1 MAGGRPPAPPVL
13 GLTGGIGSG
22 KSEALRAFAELGAA
36 TLSSDEAVHAAY
48 ARPEVVERVR
58 ARFGD
63 AVIGADGSV
72 DRALLGP
79 RAFADEGGLAALEAI
94 VHPLVG
100 RAREEWIAAQ
110 AAADPPP
117 PLLVCEVP
125 LLYEVG
131 LAGLFDAV
139 LVVTASDEVR
149 RARVE
154 QRGQDFGSRAAH
166 QLPEAE
172 KVARADAHFVNDG
185 DRDALRAW
193 VADRFGEYA
202 GPSLHGPPVRH

>member
-1 MAGGRPPAPPVL
+1 MGGGRRAAPPVL

-22 KSEALRAFAELGAA
+22 KSEALRAFGRLGAA
-36 TLSSDEAVHAAY
+36 TLSSDDAVHAAY

-63 AVIGADGSV
+63 AVIGPDGSV
-72 DRALLGP
+72 DRAALGP
-79 RAFADEGGLAALEAI
+79 RAFAEEGALAALEAI
-94 VHPLVG
+94 VHPMVSQ
-100 RAREEWIAAQ
+100 AREEWIAVQ

-131 LAGLFDAV
+131 LEGLFDAV
-139 LVVTASDEVR
+139 LVVTAPDDVR

-154 QRGQDFGSRAAH
+154 GRGQDFAARAAH

-172 KVARADAHFVNDG
+172 KVARADAHVVNDG
-185 DRDALRAW
+185 DIDVLRAW
-193 VADRFGEYA
+193 VADRFAEYA
-202 GPSLHGPPVRH
+202 GPARHGPPHPH

>member
-36 TLSSDEAVHAAY
+36 TLSSDDAVHAAY

-63 AVIGADGSV
+63 AVVGADGSV

-79 RAFADEGGLAALEAI
+79 RAFAEEGGLAALEAI

-100 RAREEWIAAQ
+100 QAREEWIAAQ
-110 AAADPPP
+110 TGAEPPP

-131 LAGLFDAV
+131 LADLFDAV
-139 LVVTASDEVR
+139 LVVTASDDVR

-154 QRGQDFGSRAAH
+154 ARGQDFAARAAH
-166 QLPEAE
+166 QMPEAD
-172 KVARADAHFVNDG
+172 KLARADAHYVNDG
-185 DRDALRAW
+185 DRDALRGW
-193 VADRFGEYA
+193 VADRYAEYA
-202 GPSLHGPPVRH
+202 GPSPHGPPVRH

>member
-1 MAGGRPPAPPVL
+1 VL

-36 TLSSDEAVHAAY
+36 TLSSDDAVHAAY

-63 AVIGADGSV
+63 AVIGPDGSV
-72 DRALLGP
+72 DRSVLGSLV
-79 RAFADEGGLAALEAI
+79 FAEEGGLAALEAI

-100 RAREEWIAAQ
+100 RAWEEWIAAQ
-110 AAADPPP
+110 AAAHPPP
-117 PLLVCEVP
+117 PLMVCEVP
-125 LLYEVG
+125 ILYEVG
-131 LAGLFDAV
+131 LEDLFDAV
-139 LVVTASDEVR
+139 LVVTASDDVR

-154 QRGQDFGSRAAH
+154 ERGQDFAARAAH
-166 QLPEAE
+166 QLPEAD

-185 DRDALRAW
+185 DRAALRAW
-193 VADRFGEYA
+193 VADRFAEYA
-202 GPSLHGPPVRH
+202 GPSPHGSPVRQ

>member
-1 MAGGRPPAPPVL
+1 MAGGRRTAPPVL

-36 TLSSDEAVHAAY
+36 TLSSDDAVHAAY

-63 AVIGADGSV
+63 AVIGPDGAV
-72 DRALLGP
+72 DRAVLGP
-79 RAFADEGGLAALEAI
+79 RAFAEEGGLAALEAI
-94 VHPLVG
+94 IHPLVG
-100 RAREEWIAAQ
+100 EAREAWIAEQ

-131 LAGLFDAV
+131 LSDLFDAV
-139 LVVTASDEVR
+139 LVVTASPGVR
-149 RARVE
+149 RERVE
-154 QRGQDFGSRAAH
+154 ARGQDFAARAAH
-166 QLPEAE
+166 QMPEEE
-172 KVARADAHFVNDG
+172 KVARADASFVNDG

-193 VADRFGEYA
+193 VADRVAEYA
-202 GPSLHGPPVRH
+202 GPSADGPPVPH

>member
-1 MAGGRPPAPPVL
+1 MAGGRRTAPPVL

-36 TLSSDEAVHAAY
+36 TLSSDDAVHAAY

-63 AVIGADGSV
+63 GVIGPDGSV
-72 DRALLGP
+72 DRAALGP
-79 RAFADEGGLAALEAI
+79 RAFAEEGGLAALEAI

-100 RAREEWIAAQ
+100 EAREAWIAEQ

-117 PLLVCEVP
+117 RLLVCEVP

-131 LAGLFDAV
+131 LADRFDAV
-139 LVVTASDEVR
+139 LVVTASADVR

-154 QRGQDFGSRAAH
+154 ARGQDFAARAAH
-166 QLPEAE
+166 QMPEEE
-172 KVARADAHFVNDG
+172 KVARADAVFVNDG

-193 VADRFGEYA
+193 VADRVAEYA
-202 GPSLHGPPVRH
+202 GPSSDGPPVPH

>member
-36 TLSSDEAVHAAY
+36 TLSSDDAVHAAY

-63 AVIGADGSV
+63 AVVGADGSV

-79 RAFADEGGLAALEAI
+79 RAFAEEGGLAALEAI

-100 RAREEWIAAQ
+100 QAREEWIAAQ
-110 AAADPPP
+110 AGAEPPP

-131 LAGLFDAV
+131 LADLFDAV
-139 LVVTASDEVR
+139 LVVTASDDVR

-154 QRGQDFGSRAAH
+154 ARGQDFAARAAH
-166 QLPEAE
+166 QMPEAD
-172 KVARADAHFVNDG
+172 KLARADAHYVNDG
-185 DRDALRAW
+185 DRDALRGW
-193 VADRFGEYA
+193 VADRYAEYA
-202 GPSLHGPPVRH
+202 GPSPHGPPVRH

>member
-1 MAGGRPPAPPVL
+1 VAGGRRQAPPVL

-36 TLSSDEAVHAAY
+36 TLSSDDAVHAAY

-63 AVIGADGSV
+63 AVIGPDGSV

-79 RAFADEGGLAALEAI
+79 RAFAEEGGLAALEAI

-100 RAREEWIAAQ
+100 RARDEWIAAQ
-110 AAADPPP
+110 SAADPPP
-117 PLLVCEVP
+117 RLLVCEVP

-139 LVVTASDEVR
+139 LVVTASDDVR

-154 QRGQDFGSRAAH
+154 ARGQDFGARAAH
-166 QLPEAE
+166 QLPEE
-172 KVARADAHFVNDG
+172 RKVAEADAHFVNDG
-185 DRDALRAW
+185 DREALRAW
-193 VADRFGEYA
+193 VADRYAEYA
-202 GPSLHGPPVRH
+202 GPSPHGPPVRH

>member
-1 MAGGRPPAPPVL
+1 M
-13 GLTGGIGSG
+13 
-22 KSEALRAFAELGAA
+22 
-36 TLSSDEAVHAAY
+36 HAAY

-63 AVIGADGSV
+63 AVVGADGSV

-79 RAFADEGGLAALEAI
+79 RAFAEEGGLAALEAI

-100 RAREEWIAAQ
+100 QAREEWIAAQ
-110 AAADPPP
+110 AGAEPPP

-131 LAGLFDAV
+131 LADLFDAV
-139 LVVTASDEVR
+139 LVVTASDDVR

-154 QRGQDFGSRAAH
+154 ARGQDFAARAAH
-166 QLPEAE
+166 QMPEAD
-172 KVARADAHFVNDG
+172 KLARADAHYVNDG
-185 DRDALRAW
+185 DRDALRGW
-193 VADRFGEYA
+193 VADRYAEYA
-202 GPSLHGPPVRH
+202 GPSPHGPPVRH

>member
-1 MAGGRPPAPPVL
+1 VL

-22 KSEALRAFAELGAA
+22 KSEALRAFAGLGAA
-36 TLSSDEAVHAAY
+36 TLSSDDAVHAAY
-48 ARPEVVERVR
+48 GRPEVVDRVR

-63 AVIGADGSV
+63 AVIDADGSV
-72 DRALLGP
+72 DRSRLGP
-79 RAFADEGGLAALEAI
+79 RAFAEEDGLAALEAI

-110 AAADPPP
+110 ADADPPP

-139 LVVTASDEVR
+139 LVVTASDDVR

-154 QRGQDFGSRAAH
+154 ARGQDFAARAAH
-166 QLPEAE
+166 QMPEAE

-185 DRDALRAW
+185 DREALRAW
-193 VADRFGEYA
+193 VADRYAEYA
-202 GPSLHGPPVRH
+202 GRSPNGPPVPH

>member
-1 MAGGRPPAPPVL
+1 VAGGRRAAPPVVA
-13 GLTGGIGSG
+13 LTGGIGSG
-22 KSEALRAFAELGAA
+22 KSEALRVFAELGAA
-36 TLSSDEAVHAAY
+36 TLSSDDAVHAAY

-63 AVIGADGSV
+63 AVIGPDGSV
-72 DRALLGP
+72 DRSLLGP
-79 RAFADEGGLAALEAI
+79 RVFAEDGGLAALEAI

-100 RAREEWIAAQ
+100 QAREEWIAAQ
-110 AAADPPP
+110 AAADPRP

-131 LAGLFDAV
+131 LGDLFDAV
-139 LVVTASDEVR
+139 LVVTASDDVR

-154 QRGQDFGSRAAH
+154 ARGQDFAARAAH

-172 KVARADAHFVNDG
+172 KVAKADAHVVNDG

-193 VADRFGEYA
+193 VVDRFAEYA
-202 GPSLHGPPVRH
+202 GRSPNGPSIRH

>member
-1 MAGGRPPAPPVL
+1 MAGGRRQAPPVM

-36 TLSSDEAVHAAY
+36 TLSSDDAVHAAY

-63 AVIGADGSV
+63 AVIGPDGSV

-79 RAFADEGGLAALEAI
+79 RAFAEGGGLADLEAI

-100 RAREEWIAAQ
+100 QARDEWIAAQ

-139 LVVTASDEVR
+139 LVVTASDDVR

-154 QRGQDFGSRAAH
+154 ARGQDYASRAAH
-166 QLPEAE
+166 QLPEDQ
-172 KVARADAHFVNDG
+172 KVAKADAHFVNDG
-185 DRDALRAW
+185 DRAALAAW
-193 VADRFGEYA
+193 VADRFAEYA
-202 GPSLHGPPVRH
+202 GRSPHGSSVRH

>member
-1 MAGGRPPAPPVL
+1 VAGGRPTAPPVL

-22 KSEALRAFAELGAA
+22 KSEALHAFAELGAA
-36 TLSSDEAVHAAY
+36 TLSSDDAVHAAY

-63 AVIGADGSV
+63 AVIRPDGSV

-79 RAFADEGGLAALEAI
+79 RAFAEEGGLAALEAM

-131 LAGLFDAV
+131 LADRFDAV
-139 LVVTASDEVR
+139 LVVTASDDVR

-154 QRGQDFGSRAAH
+154 ARGQDFASRAAH
-166 QLPEAE
+166 QLPEDA
-172 KVARADAHFVNDG
+172 KVGKADAHFVNDG

-193 VADRFGEYA
+193 VVDRFAEYA
-202 GPSLHGPPVRH
+202 GRSPHGPSVRH